1 MLGNTLTI
9 TVATVPY
16 VLTKINQDSYASE
29 YLYRD
34 ADEEFTAKVRHSTTT
49 KSGVKYDRH
58 NFELR
63 HKVYAT
69 LTTAELNRMMYYVM
83 EQTPQDVTIDLPK
96 AACDLA
102 VATSGSFLTS
112 LTKWE
117 S

>member
-1 MLGNTLTI
+1 MLGNTLTLTI
-9 TVATVPY
+9 DGGSVI
-16 VLTKINQDSYASE
+16 LTKINQDSYASE

-34 ADEEFTAKVRHSTTT
+34 SEEEFTARIRHTKVS
-49 KSGVKYDRH
+49 KGGVSYDRH

-63 HKVYAT
+63 HKVFET
-69 LTTAELNRMMYYVM
+69 TTAAEINRLTYFVV
-83 EQTPQDVTIDLPK
+83 EQLANDMSIILPMGVFSF
-96 AACDLA
+96 A

>member
-1 MLGNTLTI
+1 MLGNTLTVTI
-9 TVATVPY
+9 GGAPV

-34 ADEEFTAKVRHSTTT
+34 SDEEFTARIRHTKVS
-49 KSGVKYDRH
+49 KGGVSYDRH

-63 HKVYAT
+63 HKVFAT
-69 LTTAELNRMMYYVM
+69 SSAAEINRLTYFVI
-83 EQTPQDVTIDLPK
+83 EQFANDMTIDLPMG
-96 AACDLA
+96 CFSFA

-112 LTKWE
+112 LSKWE